1 MRKIKTE
8 NKFFFA
14 AFILLIAVAVIAAC
28 DGSNVVKP
36 PVNPVKM
43 YNTMPH
49 FMSDQQLLDAFEE
62 ARSRNRGGVLEAVA
76 GMMQTKSFGATSA
89 ISETVSDSSSRS
101 YSTTNIQ
108 VEGVDEA
115 DIVKTD
121 GDYIYAIA
129 GTTQKKLFIVK
140 ATPAEKA
147 KIVSSINLDSFQAN
161 EFFIDGDRILLFGQ
175 TSFDVTPTVKENN
188 IDRYYNYQAAVE
200 ARLYDISD
208 KENPELLKKVDIEGS
223 YLTSRKIGDYAYY
236 VVNSYPRYNTP
247 TPLCKDLVPQ
257 YKEDDGNV
265 TPIAECTEIG
275 YIEPIQAENF
285 ITIAAIS
292 MSDEN
297 EEVHK
302 ETVVG
307 SGQNVYASQQ
317 NLYIAQTS
325 WPVYR
330 VLSEVT
336 GYDNQKTTI
345 MKFVLDNG
353 KIGYVATGEVK
364 GHILNQ
370 FSMDEFEDN
379 FRIATTAGEVWDSEH
394 KSTNN
399 VYVLDEDMK
408 TIGSLEGLAPGEK
421 IYSVRFMGKRGYV
434 VTFKKVDPLF
444 VIDLST
450 PSLPNVLG
458 KLKIPGYSDYLH
470 PIDEN
475 HIIGIGK
482 DAVDAEQELV
492 DQRNLDF
499 AWYQGIKMAVFD
511 VSDVEHP
518 IEMYKV
524 LIGDR
529 GTDSEALHNHK
540 AFLFDKEKEL
550 LVIPVTLAKVEGEK
564 TSPYQYGN
572 FVFQGAY
579 VFKLNLEDGFELK
592 GKISHYDSDEAF
604 QKSGYYFDGQN
615 SIRRS
620 LYIDNTLYTLSD
632 SRLQANDLDSLDTI
646 KKVNFDNVVVEENTE
661 VEQTSGSQGTGI
673 IY

>member
-1 MRKIKTE
+1 MKLE
-8 NKFFFA
+8 NKFFA
-14 AFILLIAVAVIAAC
+14 GAFILLLAVAVIAAC
-28 DGSNVVKP
+28 DGGNIVKP
-36 PVNPVKM
+36 PLTPIKT

-49 FMSDQQLLDAFEE
+49 FMSDKQMLDAFEE
-62 ARSRNRGGVLEAVA
+62 ARNNNRGGILEAVV
-76 GMMQTKSFGATSA
+76 GMMQVKSFGATM
-89 ISETVSDSSSRS
+89 SETSAVSDSSSRT

-129 GTTQKKLFIVK
+129 GTNQKKLFIVK

-147 KIVSSINLDSFQAN
+147 VIVSSINLDSFQAN

-175 TSFDVTPTVKENN
+175 TSFNTPAVKDNN
-188 IDRYYNYQAAVE
+188 VDRYYNYQSAVE

-208 KENPELLKKVDIEGS
+208 KEAPKLLKKVDIEGS

-236 VVNSYPRYNTP
+236 VVNSYPRYNAP

-257 YKEDDGNV
+257 YQEDDGNI
-265 TPIAECTEIG
+265 TPIAKCTEIG
-275 YIEPIQAENF
+275 YIDPIQAENF

-292 MSDEN
+292 MSDED

-345 MKFVLDNG
+345 MKFALDNG
-353 KIGYVATGEVK
+353 KAGYVATGQVK

-450 PSLPNVLG
+450 PSSPNVLG

-482 DAVDAEQELV
+482 DAVGAEQELV
-492 DQRNLDF
+492 EQRNLDF

-518 IEMYKV
+518 VEMYKV

-564 TSPYQYGN
+564 TSPTQYGN

-579 VFKLNLEDGFELK
+579 VFKLNLKDGFELK
-592 GKISHYDSDEAF
+592 GKVSHYDSDETF
-604 QKSGYYFDGQN
+604 KKSGYYMDGQS

-646 KKVNFDNVVVEENTE
+646 KKIDFNKQQVIEE
-661 VEQTSGSQGTGI
+661 EQVTQTGSQGTGI